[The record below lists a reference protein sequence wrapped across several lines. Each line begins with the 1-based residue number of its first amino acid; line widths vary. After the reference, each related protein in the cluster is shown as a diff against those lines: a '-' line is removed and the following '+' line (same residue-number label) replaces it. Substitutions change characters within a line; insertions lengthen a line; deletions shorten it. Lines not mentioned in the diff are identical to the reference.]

1 MDGKPSGRR
10 SESLQECHQ
19 HEQQQLQQQEL
30 QQNKQYS
37 SSNSWSE
44 GNSNE
49 VDVPSPHSSNERI
62 NDSEQIDI
70 NLNSSRRDV
79 ETLQLLHQYA
89 LERSR
94 LLVEQKMKTA
104 PQPNLKDKIRPA
116 EQRITITDKD
126 GTILE
131 ATETIT
137 GFPPLSLLMKS
148 IYDGVHPEDYMS
160 LKSIKERYWDAGN
173 LQIQTY
179 YRRKDINGEWMWI
192 VGKLSSIMEQPIKG
206 LRIIE
211 KCPDNK
217 DVAERI
223 NKLVRIATTLAIAV
237 EESFSWDQLK
247 NELYSGKTYDNN
259 AVLRAFLHC
268 HANGDDKVPQQVMQ
282 QQVKETME
290 QVPQTKGTD
299 AVSSMVRE
307 GPYVRICKV
316 YLRDQDYLGVMK
328 MIVLLLTGLLH
339 VDDLAVYV
347 LHPDNTYKD
356 IDSFIDEYALTRKAL
371 YCHYRNQKTSQRRR
385 KNQHEQSSSQT
396 HAQGFTIRLNP
407 LLDSVAVPPISC
419 INLSHTNIGD
429 DGMDQF
435 CEIISACTPHLK
447 TLDLGFCNIGEK
459 GIFTLCR
466 AFYKRRRRGLAG
478 LQGLILSGNTISLKA
493 AKDLGSALSPSANPS
508 NRTRRSSIL
517 FHHDG
522 PRAGYDEDDEYG
534 TDDEDDDENDDK
546 VSTVIPRRK
555 EIKCIQNQKAFD
567 DDCGIKLLH
576 LACTSMSGS
585 TILELMLSL
594 SQDCEIEELDIS
606 ANNIGAEGFSHIV
619 DFLEGNGSH
628 KKRKGSI
635 VMPKLCRINI
645 SNNKLGNE
653 GIAKLTR
660 AISRRKEAGLA
671 DLHLSFN
678 RIDSLGT
685 GVIMNKLLQHNLVS
699 LSLDNNF
706 IGDSGCQLV
715 AASLTS
721 LHFLSRLNLSFNQ
734 IGCRGVTSLM
744 RALLGCE
751 TITSL
756 SISGNIMKISGATA
770 MGYALAHHPRLAH
783 LDLDNCCLS
792 QVAQCHIAAGII
804 SNRWVPMQ
812 VLNGFK
818 LGPPL
823 AAIGALDIFA
833 QHFGNSECLA
843 IRRNVQMK
851 TNLDFLEA
859 QKTSKASGTVNNDQM
874 ETSVDLSTV
883 DFVTF
888 NNCNIATFQSAYY
901 RLLDWLSRIPF
912 DDDELENLRRYFY
925 DSEDE
930 SPDGLRG
937 SDGRLNLKVRGDL
950 LAALGSN
957 LEKEMRENEKNF
969 VFPVGSSVGLPLLP
983 EDANSEDDGDEVL
996 ECPCYT
1002 RWKPFLFDGSF
1013 DARKKLKV
1021 EVSLVESFTSSD
1033 TTHSCNTN
1041 KNKNNNNNGLKA
1053 GDIPE
1058 SFGQSRDSISQS
1070 GSYRSNTSTKNS
1082 TSLKARIS
1090 MFPRF
1095 LEKLDLLKLNA
1106 QEMMDEE
1113 RDPAQQDIIAQQF
1126 AEASLIMLR
1135 QLRYHCMNS
1144 GLDGW
1149 RQGKSRRKVL
1159 IVDDS
1164 VVTRKLVARAFEKAN
1179 FIVDTAQNG
1188 EEGVSMMKDSIYD
1201 IAFMDIDMPVMNGF
1215 DATKALREWENS
1227 TRPGARQPICALTA
1241 AYVDDFEISELMK
1254 FKEAGLDVM
1263 ESKPCNIPRL
1273 FKVVDDVSPMFSDLS
1288 ISVTKQQS

>member
-1 MDGKPSGRR
+1 M
-10 SESLQECHQ
+10 
-19 HEQQQLQQQEL
+19 
-30 QQNKQYS
+30 
-37 SSNSWSE
+37 
-44 GNSNE
+44 
-49 VDVPSPHSSNERI
+49 
-62 NDSEQIDI
+62 
-70 NLNSSRRDV
+70 
-79 ETLQLLHQYA
+79 
-89 LERSR
+89 
-94 LLVEQKMKTA
+94 
-104 PQPNLKDKIRPA
+104 
-116 EQRITITDKD
+116 
-126 GTILE
+126 
-131 ATETIT
+131 
-137 GFPPLSLLMKS
+137 
-148 IYDGVHPEDYMS
+148 HPEDYLS
-160 LKSIKERYWDAGN
+160 LKSVKERYWDAGN
-173 LQIQTY
+173 LQIQTL
-179 YRRKDINGEWMWI
+179 YRRKDIHGEWMWI
-192 VGKLSSIMEQPIKG
+192 VGKLSKMMEHPIKG
-206 LRIIE
+206 LIITE
-211 KCPDNK
+211 RCPDDK
-217 DVAERI
+217 EVAERI
-223 NKLVRIATTLAIAV
+223 NKVVRIATSMAIAI

-247 NELYSGKTYDNN
+247 NDLYSGKSYDNN

-268 HANGDDKVPQQVMQ
+268 HANGDGDASQTTQ
-282 QQVKETME
+282 QQVKEPTEQISQPKSADTM
-290 QVPQTKGTD
+290 
-299 AVSSMVRE
+299 SSVVRE
-307 GPYVRICKV
+307 GPYVRLCKM
-316 YLRDQDYLGVMK
+316 YLSDEDSLAIIK

-339 VDDLAVYV
+339 IDDLAVYL
-347 LHPDNTYKD
+347 LHPENTCKD
-356 IDSFIDEYALTRKAL
+356 LDSFLDTYAVTRQSQH
-371 YCHYRNQKTSQRRR
+371 CHQKRRKSSQRRR
-385 KNQHEQSSSQT
+385 RHHHEQKLSQT
-396 HAQGFTIRLNP
+396 PPVQGFTIRLNP
-407 LLDSVAVPPISC
+407 QLDPVAVPPISC
-419 INLSHTNIGD
+419 MNFSHTNVGD

-435 CEIISACTPHLK
+435 CEIISTCTPNLK
-447 TLDLGFCNIGEK
+447 TLDLGFCNIGER

-466 AFYKRRRRGLAG
+466 SLYKRRRRGLAS
-478 LQGLILSGNTISLKA
+478 LQGLILSGNTISFKA
-493 AKDLGSALSPSANPS
+493 AKELGSALSPSTKPS

-534 TDDEDDDENDDK
+534 TDDEDDDEEDDTNHDNPLLDQNAK
-546 VSTVIPRRK
+546 IARRK
-555 EIKCIQNQKAFD
+555 GTRDRMFIQNQTALD
-567 DDCGIKLLH
+567 DDPGIKLLY

-585 TILELMLSL
+585 SILELMLSL

-606 ANNIGAEGFSHIV
+606 ANHIGVEGLSHIV
-619 DFLEGNGSH
+619 DFLEGNCCH
-628 KKRKGSI
+628 KKKKGS
-635 VMPKLCRINI
+635 VAMPKLVRINI

-660 AISRRKEAGLA
+660 AISRRKETGLV

-678 RIDSLGT
+678 RIESLGT

-699 LSLDNNF
+699 LSLDNNL

-756 SISGNIMKISGATA
+756 SISGNIMKVSGAMA

-783 LDLDNCCLS
+783 LDVDNCCLS
-792 QVAQCHIAAGII
+792 QVAQCHITAGII

-833 QHFGNSECLA
+833 QHFGNLECLA

-851 TNLDFLEA
+851 TNLDFMEA
-859 QKTSKASGTVNNDQM
+859 QKVSKANGMVNKDQM
-874 ETSVDLSTV
+874 ESAAVDLSTI

-888 NNCNIATFQSAYY
+888 NNCNAATFQSAYY

-912 DDDELENLRRYFY
+912 DDEELENLRRYFY

-969 VFPVGSSVGLPLLP
+969 VFPVGPTLGLPLLP
-983 EDANSEDDGDEVL
+983 DDANSDDDDDEDESMGSRS
-996 ECPCYT
+996 PSHT
-1002 RWKPFLFDGSF
+1002 RWNDGSIHS
-1013 DARKKLKV
+1013 RKKPKV
-1021 EVSLVESFTSSD
+1021 DVSLENLLSSSPNTKDCTVKDTQESLPF
-1033 TTHSCNTN
+1033 
-1041 KNKNNNNNGLKA
+1041 
-1053 GDIPE
+1053 E
-1058 SFGQSRDSISQS
+1058 QSRDSISQS
-1070 GSYRSNTSTKNS
+1070 ESHRSNCSTKNS

-1090 MFPRF
+1090 MFPLF

-1106 QEMMDEE
+1106 QEMMDNEK
-1113 RDPAQQDIIAQQF
+1113 DPAQQDIIAQQF

-1241 AYVDDFEISELMK
+1241 AYVDDFAISELMK

-1288 ISVTKQQS
+1288 ISVTKHQG